1 MKDWVPLLQTMS
13 WVVLIA
19 IIIVLYRQKIS
30 FLLDAISERVI
41 QGSSLKVGPVE
52 IGELKA
58 ELSQVRSGLDEVN
71 EKIGELFL
79 ATMARAMFQ
88 NLKKLSEGNFGKYEM
103 STGLEREL
111 YHLRDIGYIEVE
123 SIKAIPKSGV
133 NLSDHV
139 VVKPAGREFVALRES
154 TVRSMPPPN

>member
-13 WVVLIA
+13 WVVLIV

-30 FLLDAISERVI
+30 FLLDAITERVVK
-41 QGSSLKVGPVE
+41 GSSLKVGPVE

-58 ELSQVRSGLDEVN
+58 ELSQVRNGLDDVN
-71 EKIGELFL
+71 EKIGKLFL
-79 ATMARAMFQ
+79 ATMAPAMFE

-111 YHLRDIGYIEVE
+111 YHLRDIGYIEVG

-133 NLSDHV
+133 NLSDYV
-139 VVKPAGREFVALRES
+139 VVKPAGRDFVALRKS
-154 TVRSMPPPN
+154 LARPTPPPN